1 MGRGGSGENMK
12 AIEIKSVG
20 QPKTERLGDWQLDLI
35 VRGLIIPS
43 QGAGKSMA
51 EELLERRNE
60 TDLVRD

>member
-1 MGRGGSGENMK
+1 MK